1 VSATGSNLSRCLQ
14 GRPGRCEGRAVRY
27 SNSPSGVSLALTQDE
42 TFHPVRSQSN
52 GVAFRGR
59 RIFTIVLGSQAVSV
73 ACCRCPQ
80 RRYRFGRKTGPK
92 GRRRRLDLS
101 RGRGCRPIRSPSNWS
116 LFRGCPIFGST
127 LDSLARNVWF
137 ATVPCNDRLAASQ
150 DGAMRISCQSDLFWR
165 RVQTTGYLYST
176 PLRSGCRAVDGP
188 HSLLSSP
195 RSQDGDADPQGL
207 AVSKLDRRQAT
218 DVVERG
224 RTLGRQSPDRSVE
237 RQSRRRQ
244 SWLHPIARSCAQ
256 RQPSMHEVPG
266 RKVRCPR
273 C

>member
-1 VSATGSNLSRCLQ
+1 MIPSSCSVAVQRGGLSGSPNLHDCVGLPSGFGSMLPLSATTL
-14 GRPGRCEGRAVRY
+14 
-27 SNSPSGVSLALTQDE
+27 
-42 TFHPVRSQSN
+42 PVRSQDW
-52 GVAFRGR
+52 A
-59 RIFTIVLGSQAVSV
+59 
-73 ACCRCPQ
+73 
-80 RRYRFGRKTGPK
+80 K

-101 RGRGCRPIRSPSNWS
+101 RGRGCRPIRSPSNWL

-127 LDSLARNVWF
+127 LGSLARNVWF
-137 ATVPCNDRLAASQ
+137 ATVLCNDRFAASQ
-150 DGAMRISCQSDLFWR
+150 DDAMRISCQSDLFWR

-195 RSQDGDADPQGL
+195 RSQDGDAGPQGL
-207 AVSKLDRRQAT
+207 AVSTLDRRQTT

-244 SWLHPIARSCAQ
+244 SWLHGIARSCAH